1 MPARSCEVCERSR
14 QACDWPGGFPVLAC
28 SLSSAVE
35 IEPRRQQ
42 AFAGQDGFQAC
53 QHAIHEILHRGQTEQ
68 IHRHQQTVAVCQCMF
83 DEARLPHAPVAQ
95 QHEALPVVD
104 CLTDTALQL
113 RPGAKGR
120 TGAKHLSEDERI
132 GRLRFH
138 ARNAREVLH
147 S

>member
-1 MPARSCEVCERSR
+1 
-14 QACDWPGGFPVLAC
+14 
-28 SLSSAVE
+28 
-35 IEPRRQQ
+35 
-42 AFAGQDGFQAC
+42 
-53 QHAIHEILHRGQTEQ
+53 
-68 IHRHQQTVAVCQCMF
+68 MF

-138 ARNAREVLH
+138 ARNARDVLH
-147 S
+147 FCNGFLAFLKYRTVPAKARSQTRGLMNNADAELFLSLD